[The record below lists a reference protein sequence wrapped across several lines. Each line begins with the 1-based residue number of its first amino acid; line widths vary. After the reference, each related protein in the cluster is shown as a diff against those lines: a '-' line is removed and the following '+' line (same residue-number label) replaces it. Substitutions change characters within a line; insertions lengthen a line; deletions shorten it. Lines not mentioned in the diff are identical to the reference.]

1 MTSNQLHIAKVISN
15 EDELKRERIFV
26 RVVGIHDMDDESSE
40 NGMWLENGISTPFTS
55 GYIPEVD
62 SFVYI
67 QLFNERIDKGIYL
80 GQVRYNIEE

>member
-26 RVVGIHDMDDESSE
+26 RVIGIHDMDNESSD
-40 NGMWLENGISTPFTS
+40 NGIWLENGISTPFTS